1 MSQTCDL
8 TVAPRDFRNLRP
20 KCARLSHVPNNVM
33 RPVLYHGHV
42 YCTNWY
48 CSRNIQVLNMIN
60 LGTKQWEAPLNYCTM
75 EYEVVGWVCTIAPT
89 WHCTLVIHTHYWA
102 PECHNGTCNTRMS
115 VSAYMRAES
124 SISISTSL
132 FWPVLVLVLKVPIP
146 ESRIRFCLN
155 YLLVFDIS
163 KSSDLNVFR
172 KVPTWMLELGR

>member
-1 MSQTCDL
+1 MCQT
-8 TVAPRDFRNLRP
+8 A
-20 KCARLSHVPNNVM
+20 
-33 RPVLYHGHV
+33 VLYHGV
-42 YCTNWY
+42 MDRSIGRLFTTNWY
-48 CSRNIQVLNMIN
+48 CSRNIQVLHMIN
-60 LGTKQWEAPLNYCTM
+60 SSAKQWEAPLNYCTM
-75 EYEVVGWVCTIAPT
+75 EYEVVCWVCTIAPT
-89 WHCTLVIHTHYWA
+89 CTLVIHTHYWA
-102 PECHNGTCNTRMS
+102 PECHNGTRMP

>member
-8 TVAPRDFRNLRP
+8 TVAPRDFGNLRR

-42 YCTNWY
+42 HWTAVYINWY

-75 EYEVVGWVCTIAPT
+75 EYEVVCWVCTIAPT
-89 WHCTLVIHTHYWA
+89 CILVIHTHYWA
-102 PECHNGTCNTRMS
+102 PECHNGTRMS

-132 FWPVLVLVLKVPIP
+132 FWPVLVLVLK
-146 ESRIRFCLN
+146 
-155 YLLVFDIS
+155 
-163 KSSDLNVFR
+163 SSDPR
-172 KVPTWMLELGR
+172 IQD